1 MYSNDFRIQANKLN
15 LTKNT
20 NKLIAMTKYGDL
32 ENQKDACA
40 TIQELFSNIL
50 VYRQK
55 MQISEVKDAI
65 SMAIVSMIAVAVL

>member
-1 MYSNDFRIQANKLN
+1 
-15 LTKNT
+15 
-20 NKLIAMTKYGDL
+20 MTKYGDL

-40 TIQELFSNIL
+40 TIQELYSNIL